1 MASEPTYPLYLT
13 RDQLWL
19 LKEQL
24 AAAADPEQRSPEES
38 GLLRCIEWLHG
49 QAVKGEQVR
58 PSVLRRLFGGH

>member
-38 GLLRCIEWLHG
+38 GLLRGIEWVHA
-49 QAVKGEQVR
+49 QAVKGAQVR
-58 PSVLRRLFGGH
+58 PTVWRRLMGER